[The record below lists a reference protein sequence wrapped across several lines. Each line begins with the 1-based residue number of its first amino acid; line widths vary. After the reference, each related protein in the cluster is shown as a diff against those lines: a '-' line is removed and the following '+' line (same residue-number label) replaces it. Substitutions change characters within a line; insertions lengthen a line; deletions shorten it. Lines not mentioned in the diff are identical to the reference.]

1 MKDDVSHRGTQRKRN
16 RRTRRTLKM
25 KGGLS
30 AQVNLDGVKEPTPTA
45 LTHASD
51 ALGAYCQPR
60 NLRFDGNY
68 RHQSVEF
75 PGIGS
80 QLHRPD

>member
-1 MKDDVSHRGTQRKRN
+1 MYMMKDDVSHRGTQRKRN

-45 LTHASD
+45 LTHASN
-51 ALGAYCQPR
+51 ALGHIA
-60 NLRFDGNY
+60 NL
-68 RHQSVEF
+68 
-75 PGIGS
+75 GIGVRNS
-80 QLHRPD
+80 R